1 MTELTMGQGRRYRIH
16 SRKRRGAYFI
26 FHASNL
32 MLTQGRCLFAGG
44 VYLKLGRDKEE
55 ERLRRCDFNDGAKLH
70 LADLESG
77 ASHHGLVL
85 CHTLV
90 ECEHLFGPSR
100 K

>member
-1 MTELTMGQGRRYRIH
+1 MGQGRRYRIH

-32 MLTQGRCLFAGG
+32 MLTQGRCLFGGG

-55 ERLRRCDFNDGAKLH
+55 ERLRRRDFNDGAKLH

-77 ASHHGLVL
+77 ASHIGLVL

-90 ECEHLFGPSR
+90 ECEHLFGPSW

>member
-1 MTELTMGQGRRYRIH
+1 MGQGRRYRIH

-55 ERLRRCDFNDGAKLH
+55 ERLRRRDFYDGAKLRR
-70 LADLESG
+70 ADLESG
-77 ASHHGLVL
+77 ASRIGLVL